1 MNLFYV
7 TQEHQETFHHSHESL
22 CHLSFGELLSE
33 NVLSKREK
41 ITKIR
46 ASSEKCFFGNKTQVI

>member
-1 MNLFYV
+1 MAGV
-7 TQEHQETFHHSHESL
+7 QETFHHSHESL

-33 NVLSKREK
+33 NVFSKRAK

-46 ASSEKCFFGNKTQVI
+46 EFSENCLFGNKTQVISKGH